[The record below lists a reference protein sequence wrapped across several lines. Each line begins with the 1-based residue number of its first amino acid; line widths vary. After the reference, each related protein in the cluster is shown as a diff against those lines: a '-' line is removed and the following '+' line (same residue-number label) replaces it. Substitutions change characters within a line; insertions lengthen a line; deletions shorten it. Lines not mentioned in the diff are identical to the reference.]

1 MDRKTNKLPA
11 LLFALVMTFSLLSV
25 RAFAAGTSTALIT
38 SVSVTIEAPVAGLN
52 PDYDPVL
59 PSDAGCYNDG
69 NVNTGNWRNH
79 VVWKDLSDETSG
91 DNSLDPNHGI
101 FKLGH
106 RYHVIIYLTPRDGY
120 SFSES
125 AAATLNGNA
134 AQTSAASGS
143 RLIVEYTF
151 PALETSWVSSARVTL
166 DAPEAGTRP
175 DYTAAF
181 PSGAQYYSEAH
192 DSTYNLNDILWR
204 DTTEGKYVSTADSM
218 FQAGHEYEVIV
229 YLTPKDGYAFSS
241 GTAATINGKAAPAS
255 MSSGLLQVKYY
266 FPALPETIS
275 SVSVFISSP
284 VAGLSPDYEPLFP
297 SNANYYNENVD
308 TGNYRNY
315 IVWKDLS
322 NETSADNSLDPDSDV
337 FKLGHR
343 YQVIIYLTP
352 RDGYSFSNNVTA
364 KFPPKTAQV
373 TPASNGRIIVEYTF
387 PEVNTSWIPS
397 AYITLD
403 APVPD
408 ARPDYTA
415 VFPSGAQYYSFANN
429 TGNYCNDIIWRDST
443 DGEDMDKENSV
454 FRAGHEYEVTVYL
467 TANSAY
473 AFASGT
479 AARINGKTAQAKT
492 SYGQLEVKYTFAPLP
507 DLVSSVS
514 VTFDAPVA
522 GLHPDYEPEFP
533 SGAHYYNE
541 NVNTGNYR
549 NYIVWK
555 DLSDETSADNSLNPN
570 EPDPDVFK
578 FGHRYRVIIYLTPKD
593 GFTFAESVTA
603 RVNGS
608 AVQATPANKG
618 RIIVEYTFPEV
629 NTSWIPSAVITLD
642 APEAGASPDY
652 TAVFPSGAHYY
663 SEDTVTSFLRNDIGW
678 RDVTDGNKPMYLADS
693 GSFQAGHEYEVTV
706 YLTPRDGYAFSSGT
720 TATINGKTAR
730 AETSYDELLVR
741 YTFAALPENISSV
754 SVTVDEPV
762 ARLRPDYEP
771 VFPSGANYYNDNNVD
786 TGGYLNH
793 IVWIDLDGTSAD
805 NSIDPENGVFEL
817 NHRYQVI
824 MYLTPEN
831 GYAFSNS
838 VTAKLNGKTAQAEL
852 GSNGRLIVTYT
863 FPALETSWI
872 PYAAITLDA
881 PEADALP
888 DYFAVFPSDAHYFSA
903 DQKDSNFRNDICWKD
918 STDGTI
924 LNPYTGRFQAGH
936 EYEVTVYLTAQ
947 DAHVFS
953 SETTATINGKTA
965 QASLVSGKLEVKYTF
980 SALPKTISSVSFTA
994 GSPVAGQHPSYDLVF
1009 PADANYYNDNNVD
1022 TGSYRNHVEWK
1033 EITNDSAEGSSL
1045 DPDKGVFQL
1054 AYRYQVIVYLTPQ
1067 DGYVFSRNVT
1077 AKVNGKTAQTTAGDK
1092 GRLIVTY
1099 TFASTEKPVLVA
1111 TWKNSDGT
1119 VLETD
1124 WVLYGATPSY
1134 KGDLPQKESTAQYSY
1149 VFDGWTPA
1157 VTYITESVT
1166 YTATYTAYLR
1176 SYTVTFNADGGSP
1189 EPSAQT
1195 VKYGSSASEPAPP
1208 AKTGYDFAGWYNGSK
1223 KYDFSTAVTGAVTL
1237 KAKWTVKACSVSF
1250 GSNGGSGTM
1259 APEKVDYGKSFSLP
1273 SCGFTAPEGKQF
1285 DRWDIGG
1292 TKYDPEDLITVT
1304 SNLTA
1309 KATWKDLPPASYTI
1323 TVSSSVGGKA
1333 TVSVSSATE
1342 GTTVA
1347 VKVTPSQGYALS
1359 KLTWTA
1365 EGGTAKDITSAKK
1378 FTMPAK
1384 NVTIRAVFKSVVPS
1398 VSGSVSGSTLS
1409 YATAN
1414 VPSGAVLIAARYD
1427 GGRQTYAAVIAGPV
1441 ASGSVAMKG
1450 KGTAY
1455 RLYLAESG
1463 TYKPLCEAWSS

>member
-181 PSGAQYYSEAH
+181 PSGAQYYSAAH

-204 DTTEGKYVSTADSM
+204 DTTEGKYVSTADSV

-241 GTAATINGKAAPAS
+241 GTAATINGKAAQAS
-255 MSSGLLQVKYY
+255 MSSGRLQVKYY

-284 VAGLSPDYEPLFP
+284 VAGLSPDYELLFP

-403 APVPD
+403 APMPD

-522 GLHPDYEPEFP
+522 GLRPDYEPEFP

-555 DLSDETSADNSLNPN
+555 DLSDETSADNSLDPN

-578 FGHRYRVIIYLTPKD
+578 LGHRYRVSIYLTPKD

-642 APEAGASPDY
+642 APEAGAHPDY
-652 TAVFPSGAHYY
+652 FAAFPSGAGYFLADHSDSDYY
-663 SEDTVTSFLRNDIGW
+663 NDICW
-678 RDVTDGNKPMYLADS
+678 RDSADGTVLSPDTGL
-693 GSFQAGHEYEVTV
+693 FQAGHSYEAVV
-706 YLTPRDGYAFSSGT
+706 YLTPKDGHAFSPGS
-720 TATINGKTAR
+720 TATVNEKTAQ
-730 AETSYDELLVR
+730 ASMVSGKLEVR
-741 YTFAALPENISSV
+741 YIFGALPETISSV
-754 SVTVDEPV
+754 SFTIDGPV
-762 ARLRPDYEP
+762 AGQHPCYEP
-771 VFPSGANYYNDNNVD
+771 VFPSDAYYFNDDTVD
-786 TGGYLNH
+786 TGGYRNH
-793 IVWIDLDGTSAD
+793 IVWKEVDSDGTVGKSL
-805 NSIDPENGVFEL
+805 DPDEDVFSL
-817 NHRYQVI
+817 AYRYQVTV
-824 MYLTPEN
+824 YLTARD
-831 GYAFSNS
+831 GCVFSRKS
-838 VTAKLNGKTAQAEL
+838 AAKVNGKTAETTAAQ
-852 GSNGRLIVTYT
+852 NGRLIVTYT
-863 FPALETSWI
+863 FARTEKP
-872 PYAAITLDA
+872 TL
-881 PEADALP
+881 
-888 DYFAVFPSDAHYFSA
+888 VV
-903 DQKDSNFRNDICWKD
+903 IWKD
-918 STDGTI
+918 SDGTE
-924 LNPYTGRFQAGH
+924 LEQDY
-936 EYEVTVYLTAQ
+936 VY
-947 DAHVFS
+947 
-953 SETTATINGKTA
+953 
-965 QASLVSGKLEVKYTF
+965 
-980 SALPKTISSVSFTA
+980 
-994 GSPVAGQHPSYDLVF
+994 
-1009 PADANYYNDNNVD
+1009 
-1022 TGSYRNHVEWK
+1022 
-1033 EITNDSAEGSSL
+1033 
-1045 DPDKGVFQL
+1045 
-1054 AYRYQVIVYLTPQ
+1054 
-1067 DGYVFSRNVT
+1067 
-1077 AKVNGKTAQTTAGDK
+1077 
-1092 GRLIVTY
+1092 
-1099 TFASTEKPVLVA
+1099 
-1111 TWKNSDGT
+1111 
-1119 VLETD
+1119 
-1124 WVLYGATPSY
+1124 YGATPSY
-1134 KGDLPQKESTAQYSY
+1134 DGVAPTKASTPQYNY
-1149 VFDGWTPA
+1149 VFAGWTPA
-1157 VTYITESVT
+1157 VTPVTASAT
-1166 YTATYTAYLR
+1166 YTATYTEYLR

-1189 EPSAQT
+1189 EPSDQT
-1195 VKYGSSASEPAPP
+1195 VKYGSSAAEPAPP
-1208 AKTGYDFAGWYNGSK
+1208 EKTGYVFAGWYNGSK
-1223 KYDFSTAVTGAVTL
+1223 KYDFNAAVTGAVTL
-1237 KAKWTVKACSVSF
+1237 KAKWTLRSCSISF
-1250 GSNGGSGTM
+1250 EPNGGSGTM
-1259 APEKVDYGKSFSLP
+1259 AAEKVDHGKSFSLP
-1273 SCGFTAPEGKQF
+1273 SCGFTAPAGKQF

-1292 TKYDPEDLITVT
+1292 TKYDAGDTVTVT
-1304 SNLTA
+1304 SDLTA
-1309 KATWKDLPPASYTI
+1309 KATWKDLPPAEYSV
-1323 TVSSSVGGKA
+1323 TVSSSAGGKA
-1333 TVSVSSATE
+1333 TVSVLSAAE
-1342 GTTVA
+1342 GTTVT
-1347 VKVTPSQGYALS
+1347 VKVTPAQGYALS

-1365 EGGTAKDITSAKK
+1365 QGGTAKDITSSKE
-1378 FTMPAK
+1378 FTMPAG
-1384 NVTIRAVFKSVVPS
+1384 NVTVRAVFKSVAPS

-1427 GGRQTYAAVIAGPV
+1427 GGRQTYAAVIAGPG